1 MQEEF
6 LKLFAIKPSF
16 ELKKESRIVVIEF
29 ENYTLHVFAFLY
41 TNLYLIEAVKQTCF
55 IRMVIDITQGMVTYT
70 KCQL

>member
-41 TNLYLIEAVKQTCF
+41 TNLYLIEEVKQTCF

>member
-16 ELKKESRIVVIEF
+16 EVKKESRIVVIEF
-29 ENYTLHVFAFLY
+29 ENYTLHIFAFLY
-41 TNLYLIEAVKQTCF
+41 TNLYLIEEVKQTCF

>member
-16 ELKKESRIVVIEF
+16 EVKKESRIVVIEF

-41 TNLYLIEAVKQTCF
+41 TNLYLIEEVKQTCF